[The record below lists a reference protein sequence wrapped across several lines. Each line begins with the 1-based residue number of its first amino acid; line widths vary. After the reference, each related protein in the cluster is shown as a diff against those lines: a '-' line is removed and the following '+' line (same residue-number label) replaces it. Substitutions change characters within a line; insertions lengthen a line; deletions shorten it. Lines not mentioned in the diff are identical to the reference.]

1 MRAALET
8 VARVLL
14 FAALLGLILWP
25 LELLWPRHAP
35 RLTARE
41 WLVDLGYLVLGA
53 LTLRLL
59 VDPLLAALAAR
70 APARPSHQAAA
81 WRLCASFLGAEL
93 CAYALHR
100 AMHEIPWLWRLHA
113 VHHAPRELDWL
124 KAWRQHPLEVALH
137 ALAVAVPGL
146 LLGAPLAGL
155 GALWV
160 LRRGYTALL
169 HANVELPSGWPR
181 RLGFLGHLVATP
193 AFHRA
198 HHSHDPRLYNRNYA
212 STFPLLDRLFGSY
225 HSG

>member
-1 MRAALET
+1 MRTALET

-14 FAALLGLILWP
+14 FAVLLGLILWP
-25 LELLWPRHAP
+25 LELLWPRRAGRP
-35 RLTARE
+35 SARE
-41 WLVDLGYLVLGA
+41 RLADLGYLVLGA

-59 VDPLLAALAAR
+59 VDPLLAALAAG
-70 APARPSHQAAA
+70 APAQPAAA
-81 WRLCASFLGAEL
+81 WRLYASFLGAEL

-113 VHHAPRELDWL
+113 VHHAPRELDWM
-124 KAWRQHPLEVALH
+124 KAWRQHPIEVALH

-155 GALWV
+155 GALGL

-169 HANVELPSGWPR
+169 HANVELPAG
-181 RLGFLGHLVATP
+181 RLGFLRHLVATP

-212 STFPLLDRLFGSY
+212 STFPLLDRLFGTY
-225 HSG
+225 YAG